1 MPPWPRLSDGATDMP
16 SVSRLDHL
24 QVRIEKLQANPTEA
38 ESEAEVHARF
48 EEFMSRYV
56 TAEDIARER
65 RNAHVVA
72 ALAKPSWR
80 GDVVELYEAAIDD
93 LTEKLFG
100 VAGGH
105 SGENAL
111 TTRSDISANLA
122 LAQNVERAFWDAMA
136 RSPEVRALV
145 AKHMA
150 TMDDLLSGKPAP
162 LRLAGDSDTPHPNL
176 SEPELTRPL
185 QVALVQPGTE
195 EQPRLRAGKV
205 PIWTPTIR

>member
-1 MPPWPRLSDGATDMP
+1 MP

-56 TAEDIARER
+56 TAEDTARER
-65 RNAHVVA
+65 RNAHAVA

-80 GDVVELYEAAIDD
+80 GDVVELYGAAIDD
-93 LTEKLFG
+93 LVEKLFG
-100 VAGGH
+100 AAGGH

-111 TTRSDISANLA
+111 TTRSDISAHLA
-122 LAQNVERAFWDAMA
+122 LAQNVERAFWDAMS

-150 TMDDLLSGKPAP
+150 TMDDRLSGEPRP
-162 LRLAGDSDTPHPNL
+162 LRPAGDIDTPHPDL
-176 SEPELTRPL
+176 SEPEPAPTRALTAVRHGT
-185 QVALVQPGTE
+185 ADQPG
-195 EQPRLRAGKV
+195 LRAGRV